1 MTELLRRASAVWS
14 GTLREGAGKVSTASG
29 ALKDAD
35 VTFASRFENAPASN
49 PEELL
54 AAAHASCFSM
64 KLSGVLTGQGHAPT
78 EIRSSATLTMSKLES
93 GWKITRVHIETEGKV
108 EGIDAATFK
117 AAAEEAKETCPVSV
131 LLKPGLEEVSL
142 DARLAA

>member
-142 DARLAA
+142 DARLVA